1 MDQMTG
7 FEAVQQIRE
16 YEKGIGEHTPVV
28 CITSLAGQS
37 KVNKQRNKKVVQTCT
52 NSCVTGRNGSPVNQG
67 RNG

>member
-37 KVNKQRNKKVVQTCT
+37 KVNKQRIKK
-52 NSCVTGRNGSPVNQG
+52 
-67 RNG
+67 